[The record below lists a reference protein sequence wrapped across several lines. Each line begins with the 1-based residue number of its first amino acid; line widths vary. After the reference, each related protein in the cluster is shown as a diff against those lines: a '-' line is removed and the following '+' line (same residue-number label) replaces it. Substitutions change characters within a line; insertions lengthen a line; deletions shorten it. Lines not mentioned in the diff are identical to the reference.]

1 MPQSSTWEPEA
12 GRWISEFE
20 ASLACRVSSRQPG
33 VYRETLLKIIAYGQ
47 TFGFN
52 YKVCG
57 HFTETFVLAVP
68 GTELWY
74 MIQCTAG
81 SIVTC

>member
-1 MPQSSTWEPEA
+1 MLLKPEHRRKRQV
-12 GRWISEFE
+12 GLYDFK
-20 ASLACRVSSRQPG
+20 ASLVYRVRCTR